1 VAPGLTHAGTVALF
15 PWGDVI
21 EDFLEP
27 IGLGLEDFAARM
39 TGGWLFGYAAALQSA
54 GLTPVI
60 VCASSGV
67 LTPRRLTHAGTGAAI
82 WAVPAPRLPP
92 CAPWRKTLTQWR
104 RTPWRGF
111 AQALHAESCSALLVQ
126 EYEYARFDALAL
138 LSARLRLPL
147 FATFQG
153 GDVTLSGVEAAV
165 RPWALRRAR
174 GLIVASARERARLAE
189 RYGGLPLPVANV
201 PNPLDVDEWRAVP
214 RAGARGALGLPPDAF
229 VAVSHGRIDVH
240 RKGLDVL
247 VDAWRR
253 FTAARGDA
261 LPEARL
267 VLIGSGPDREDF
279 RALLDRAALPG
290 VTWMDAYLTDRPEL
304 RRWLSAAD
312 AYVIASRTEGM
323 PVAPLEAMACR
334 LPVVSSRAHGLPEIL
349 SGGEASGGLLVAC
362 GDAPALA
369 AALAQLAGDP
379 ERRRTMGGAARRR
392 VEEAFSVPA
401 VGRALRR
408 VLCQNDPGPT
418 GRPLG
423 RDGPPDR
430 IPA

>member
-1 VAPGLTHAGTVALF
+1 VAPRLSEGGAVALF

-39 TGGWLFGYAAALQSA
+39 TGGWLFGYAAALGSA

-60 VCASSGV
+60 VCASSAV
-67 LTPRRLTHAGTGAAI
+67 RAPRRLTHAGTGATI
-82 WAVPAPRLPP
+82 WAVPAPRLPRS
-92 CAPWRKTLTQWR
+92 APWRKALTQWR
-104 RTPWRGF
+104 WTPWRGF
-111 AQALHAESCSALLVQ
+111 TEALLAESCSALLVQ

-138 LSARLRLPL
+138 LSAQLRLPL

-153 GDVTLSGVEAAV
+153 GDVTLSALEAAV
-165 RPWALRRAR
+165 RPWALRHSR

-189 RYGGLPLPVANV
+189 RYRGLPLRVADV
-201 PNPLDVDEWRAVP
+201 PNPLDVDEWRPVP
-214 RAGARGALGLPPDAF
+214 RAEARRALGLSPDAF
-229 VAVSHGRIDVH
+229 IAISHGRIDVH

-253 FTAARGDA
+253 FAAARPDTR
-261 LPEARL
+261 PEARL
-267 VLIGSGPDREDF
+267 VLIGSGPDRAAF
-279 RALLDRAALPG
+279 HALLDRAALPG
-290 VTWMDAYLTDRPEL
+290 VTWMDAYLTDRPQL

-312 AYVIASRTEGM
+312 VYVIASRTEGM
-323 PVAPLEAMACR
+323 PVAPLEAMACH
-334 LPVVSSRAHGLPEIL
+334 LPVVSSRAHGLPEIF
-349 SGGEASGGLLVAC
+349 SGGEASGGLLVPC

-369 AALAQLAGDP
+369 AALARLAGAP
-379 ERRRTMGGAARRR
+379 GLRRTMGEAARRR

-408 VLCQNDPGPT
+408 VLCEADPGRTRPQ
-418 GRPLG
+418 GSEEPLG
-423 RDGPPDR
+423 RT
-430 IPA
+430 AA